1 MLRVQGSGSAGGF
14 SRRSLLAA
22 GAASAALAAAGPVLA
37 RQATSHAIEDF
48 FQPDRTIGA
57 AISPNGEKLAV
68 LKQSGSGDDRVIEVE
83 VYSTSDFSQALSRS
97 RLGDFDADRLVWGSD
112 ERLLISLIQID
123 SRDARIRSE
132 GGVITDERITHASR
146 RMISLDTNNGGAVVL
161 FENQRNSMAFSRDLG
176 RVVDLL
182 PNDPEH
188 VLMMARY
195 GSVGTIG
202 LFRVNIVT
210 GAADRIEQGTD
221 ATIGWRTQ
229 FGEPVLRVD
238 MSPHGTYET
247 IYARTPGS
255 SEWRQI
261 SRRRTETPE
270 FTVIAPT
277 DRLNVFIVA
286 ARRDGEDVISM
297 RELDLTTNTYGP
309 PLTNRTDRDVSF
321 GMVDGAG
328 EYLGAGY
335 YGDRLEYAL
344 NVPALNAH
352 HRALNGFFGGA
363 SNVHFNDVSRDRNR
377 VLTYVEGPQDPGSW
391 HLYDIAAR
399 NVEALGFRTGLDP
412 ARLSPTEA
420 LDVPTRDG
428 QAIRAYLTGPL
439 HGGPGP
445 LVVMVHGGP
454 DLRDTQSWDKQVQI
468 LTAQG
473 WWVLQPN
480 FRGSGGYGQAF
491 SRAGWREW
499 GGRMQ
504 HDVEDSVA
512 HAIAHKGLDA
522 GRVAIIGGSYGGYAA
537 LMGAVMRPDL
547 YKAAIGYAGVYD
559 LVQMM
564 EYQRSA
570 DPTPDD
576 YIYGFWRDRI
586 GDPQADL
593 GAVRSASPRHRASEV
608 SCPILL
614 VHGDLD
620 RTVPPSQTEGMR
632 RALRDAGKSVDFI
645 EIRNAGHGDW
655 AREVDQ
661 EIWRRYIDFLR
672 RALA

>member
-1 MLRVQGSGSAGGF
+1 MVSRFEDARL
-14 SRRSLLAA
+14 SRRGLLACA
-22 GAASAALAAAGPVLA
+22 GMAGLAAAAGPAMA
-37 RQATSHAIEDF
+37 RQATPHALEDF

-68 LKQSGSGDDRVIEVE
+68 LKQSGTGDDRVIEVE
-83 VYSTSDFSQALSRS
+83 VYAVTDFTQALSRS
-97 RLGDFDADRLVWGSD
+97 RLGDFDADRLVWGND

-123 SRDARIRSE
+123 SRDARVRSE
-132 GGVITDERITHASR
+132 GSVITDERITHASR
-146 RMISLDTNNGGAVVL
+146 RMVSLDTVNGGAVVL
-161 FENQRNSMAFSRDLG
+161 FENQRSSMAFSRDLG

-182 PNDPEH
+182 PNDPDH

-229 FGEPVLRVD
+229 FGEPVIRVD
-238 MSPHGTYET
+238 ISPRGTYET

-261 SRRRTETPE
+261 TRRRTETPE

-297 RELDLTTNTYGP
+297 RELDLVTNTYGP

-321 GMVDGAG
+321 GIIDGAG

-344 NVPALNAH
+344 NVPALNSH

-363 SNVHFNDVSRDRNR
+363 SNVHFEDVSRDRNR

-391 HLYDIAAR
+391 HFYDIAAR
-399 NVEALGFRTGLDP
+399 NVEALGFRTGLDA

-420 LDVPTRDG
+420 IDVPTRDG
-428 QAIRAYLTGPL
+428 QTIRGYLTGPL

-445 LVVMVHGGP
+445 LVVLVHGGP
-454 DLRDTQSWDKQVQI
+454 DTRDTQSWDKQVQI
-468 LTAQG
+468 LAAQG

-480 FRGSGGYGQAF
+480 FRGSGGYGEAF
-491 SRAGWREW
+491 SRAGWRQW
-499 GGRMQ
+499 AGRMQ
-504 HDVEDSVA
+504 HDVEDAVA
-512 HAIAHKGLDA
+512 HAVAYKSLDA
-522 GRVAIIGGSYGGYAA
+522 SRVAIMGGSYGGYAA
-537 LMGAVMRPDL
+537 LMGSIMRPDL

-564 EYQRSA
+564 EYQRSTDA
-570 DPTPDD
+570 TPDD
-576 YIYGFWRDRI
+576 FVYGFWRDRI
-586 GDPQADL
+586 GDPATDL
-593 GAVRSASPRHRASEV
+593 GAVQTASPRLRASEV
-608 SCPILL
+608 RCPVLL

-620 RTVPPSQTEGMR
+620 GVVPPSQTEGMR

-645 EIRNAGHGDW
+645 EVRNAGHGDW

-672 RALA
+672 RAFA